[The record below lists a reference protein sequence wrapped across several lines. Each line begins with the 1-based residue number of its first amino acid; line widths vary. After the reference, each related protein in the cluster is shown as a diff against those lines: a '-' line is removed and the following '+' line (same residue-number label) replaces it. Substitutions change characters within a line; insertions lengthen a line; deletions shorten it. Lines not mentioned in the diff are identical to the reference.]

1 MRQIPHTSP
10 TSPAPQVHAPTPC
23 HVLTFSASP
32 VVGAGA
38 DDDDA
43 TRGDDRASMRAMDDA
58 RVVFA
63 VRRSVGRSRA
73 REDTDARTCE
83 DGTTQPCIGVT
94 LKTSSRACVCYMR
107 FVVQKEGICERIYR
121 VIDRWSEDGGSRRFR
136 EADAS
141 VSVIKLGVVRTEED
155 VA

>member
-1 MRQIPHTSP
+1 MHR
-10 TSPAPQVHAPTPC
+10 C
-23 HVLTFSASP
+23 DFEN
-32 VVGAGA
+32 
-38 DDDDA
+38 
-43 TRGDDRASMRAMDDA
+43 
-58 RVVFA
+58 VFA
-63 VRRSVGRSRA
+63 SRVCVCVR
-73 REDTDARTCE
+73 
-83 DGTTQPCIGVT
+83 
-94 LKTSSRACVCYMR
+94 VCYMR